1 MKIKSEVVNALRQRI
16 ADFDTEDRRNAYRE
30 GRFPRADTVR
40 NLDMRYR
47 WDLYYVARGRETL
60 IVDGDFPQDLTSDH
74 IGGVIVADQQAGV
87 VDMKRLHFGVGGHG

>member
-1 MKIKSEVVNALRQRI
+1 MKIKSKVVNALRQRI

-47 WDLYYVARGRETL
+47 WDLYYVARGREAL

-74 IGGVIVADQQAGV
+74 IDTALRRIV
-87 VDMKRLHFGVGGHG
+87 RPLI